1 MFDIHKAVI
10 KLQIRYKSNEAKK
23 KEKKHVQIIN
33 DLIAIINANTS

>member
-23 KEKKHVQIIN
+23 KEEENMSKS
-33 DLIAIINANTS
+33 LAI